1 MFYFGICV
9 TFTILAFNL
18 KIVNTFL
25 YLQNH
30 SLVRD
35 CRNYFRP
42 REHPRRRTH
51 NHQLPYYARDYG
63 WRLHIWSERTVSHL
77 VWSRG
82 ELFICRKREAF
93 RRGTESSDKSL
104 PVPTDYRGGVL
115 QTPKSLHSKGVLNIL
130 NLKEDYCFLWCI
142 LAHIHRVKKHADELY
157 NYKKFFNE
165 LDVAGLHFP
174 LKFSNTPK
182 FENLNPSIS
191 FNELIFEYNE
201 VFSLYASKHRD
212 RKHHVNLLMI
222 SNNEGKFHYLLVRD
236 WSALVVVALNTM
248 ATRTCALTATTAS
261 RRRVCSQLTCLI
273 VPSIP
278 SRR

>member
-18 KIVNTFL
+18 KIANTFL

-51 NHQLPYYARDYG
+51 SHQLPYYTRDYG

-82 ELFICRKREAF
+82 ELFICRKRVAF

-157 NYKKFFNE
+157 NYNTLGWLFYTG
-165 LDVAGLHFP
+165 VAYRAVSVAIQMWTQVSSTH
-174 LKFSNTPK
+174 ST
-182 FENLNPSIS
+182 
-191 FNELIFEYNE
+191 
-201 VFSLYASKHRD
+201 FSLVVTPAAES
-212 RKHHVNLLMI
+212 
-222 SNNEGKFHYLLVRD
+222 
-236 WSALVVVALNTM
+236 VVV
-248 ATRTCALTATTAS
+248 
-261 RRRVCSQLTCLI
+261 
-273 VPSIP
+273 
-278 SRR
+278 